1 MKRASIVIIY
11 LIFSCRNVSNS
22 VSSDILNSDSLKPL
36 LKNTEVKII
45 EDEKELKDRTIWQK
59 PFEIIEMLGPLD
71 GKVIADIG
79 AGSGYFS
86 FKFVQT
92 AQKVIAIDIEEDL
105 IQLMNDE
112 LNYYKPEIR
121 NKFEA
126 RLAKKNDPNLKTK
139 EVDIVFISNTYIYL
153 KDRVKYLKNLRDKLK
168 SGGKVMII
176 DFKKK
181 ITPIG
186 PSQDLRLAQGDV
198 EQDLISAGFQIQL
211 SDDSSLKY
219 QYVII
224 AHLAKS
230 MIY

>member
-1 MKRASIVIIY
+1 M
-11 LIFSCRNVSNS
+11 
-22 VSSDILNSDSLKPL
+22 
-36 LKNTEVKII
+36 
-45 EDEKELKDRTIWQK
+45 
-59 PFEIIEMLGPLD
+59 
-71 GKVIADIG
+71 
-79 AGSGYFS
+79 
-86 FKFVQT
+86 
-92 AQKVIAIDIEEDL
+92 
-105 IQLMNDE
+105 
-112 LNYYKPEIR
+112 
-121 NKFEA
+121 
-126 RLAKKNDPNLKTK
+126 AKKNDPNLKTK